1 MIHFINEGGNS
12 ELKHRVFPLS
22 KGIKKHL
29 IDPLRNYRG
38 DKTIEGY
45 KRLNNLLST
54 TNGIS
59 YSEMKRLKNFFDNY
73 QGTDKS
79 VEFLLKIKGIEC
91 VFLSV

>member
-29 IDPLRNYRG
+29 IDTLRNYRG

-45 KRLNNLLST
+45 KRLNNLLSM

-59 YSEMKRLKNFFDNY
+59 YSEMKRLKNFL
-73 QGTDKS
+73 TI
-79 VEFLLKIKGIEC
+79 IKVLINQLNFC
-91 VFLSV
+91 LMAANL